1 MICDGCESFI
11 IKTLFHC
18 TDCYD
23 FEYAWIAM
31 MEKFFQKG
39 NRETKIE
46 IDTEMFFLLIII
58 QKIISDDY

>member
-1 MICDGCESFI
+1 MIL
-11 IKTLFHC
+11 T
-18 TDCYD
+18 
-23 FEYAWIAM
+23 YAWIAM

-46 IDTEMFFLLIII
+46 IDAEMFFLLIII